1 LQTIAFEHDGR
12 QYQLASPRPPE
23 RDFIRSF
30 LVLVLRP
37 PFLWILLLT
46 AIALSVVLSIAIAGY
61 LVHPLRTI
69 EDAGRRLSQG
79 DLTAR
84 VGPALGRRRD
94 EIAEFAAT
102 FDQMAERIESLVSA
116 HKDLL
121 RDVSHEL
128 RSPLARAHAALS
140 LVRQRP
146 NEALD
151 DNLDR
156 VETELERVNGM
167 IGRLLTF
174 SRLDSGEKP
183 MQKEPVE
190 LVDLL
195 HGIVQASR
203 LEAEPSGKCVTVHDD
218 EPIVVPGDP
227 ELLASCFENVIR
239 NAIRHTPANTAVE
252 ISLSRNDGTAQYC
265 CVTVRDHGNGVSEP
279 QLRRIFDPFYR
290 VHPGGTGLNGGSGI
304 GLAIAKRAISWH
316 EGSISAANAPDGGLI
331 VSILLPMYR
340 DDVSGTIS

>member
-1 LQTIAFEHDGR
+1 MEVKGPRVLMVDDDQELCHLVISYLREDGFDATAVHSGAHALQLMRNH
-12 QYQLASPRPPE
+12 QY
-23 RDFIRSF
+23 D
-30 LVLVLRP
+30 V
-37 PFLWILLLT
+37 
-46 AIALSVVLSIAIAGY
+46 VVL
-61 LVHPLRTI
+61 
-69 EDAGRRLSQG
+69 
-79 DLTAR
+79 
-84 VGPALGRRRD
+84 
-94 EIAEFAAT
+94 
-102 FDQMAERIESLVSA
+102 
-116 HKDLL
+116 DLL
-121 RDVSHEL
+121 RDVSPEL

-167 IGRLLTF
+167 IGRLLNF
-174 SRLDSGEKP
+174 SRLDSGERP

-190 LVDLL
+190 LAGLL

-203 LEAEPSGKCVTVHDD
+203 LEAEPSGKCVILHDD

-227 ELLASCFENVIR
+227 ELLARCLENVIG

-252 ISLSRNDGTAQYC
+252 ISLSRNNGTAQYC

-290 VHPGGTGLNGGSGI
+290 VHPGGTDLNGGSGI
-304 GLAIAKRAISWH
+304 GLAIAKRAVSWH
-316 EGSISAANAPDGGLI
+316 EGSISAANAPDGGII
-331 VSILLPMYR
+331 VSILLPMCR
-340 DDVSGTIS
+340 DNISGAIS